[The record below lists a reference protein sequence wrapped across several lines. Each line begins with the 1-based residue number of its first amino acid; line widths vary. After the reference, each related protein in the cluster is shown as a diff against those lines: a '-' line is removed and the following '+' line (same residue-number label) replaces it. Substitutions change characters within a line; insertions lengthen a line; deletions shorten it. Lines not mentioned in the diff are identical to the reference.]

1 MSSAATKEELVKL
14 ADELVIK
21 AKAEVIEQRRKGH
34 FDVAMQIE
42 FEEKF
47 IDRLAEEIEQAAT
60 ETEEIK
66 KLETQLQ
73 TAETRLNDLLERI
86 EKNDKNP
93 VMTRDD
99 LLRMAHELV
108 TLAKAEVLDQ
118 RKAGKKEVAATI
130 EQDEKALLRLADQI
144 EGAIDDTTEIEA
156 VAQRLKQAE
165 SNLREKLR
173 KLEDAESVV

>member
-21 AKAEVIEQRRKGH
+21 AKAEVIEQRRRGH

-47 IDRLAEEIEQAAT
+47 IDRLAERIEQAAT

-108 TLAKAEVLDQ
+108 TLAKAEILDQ
-118 RKAGKKEVAATI
+118 RKAGKKEVAATL
-130 EQDEKALLRLADQI
+130 ELDEKALLALADQI
-144 EGAIDDTTEIEA
+144 EAAVDDTTQIEA
-156 VAQRLKQAE
+156 VAQKLKEAE
-165 SNLREKLR
+165 SSLRAKLR
-173 KLEDAESVV
+173 KLEDAPA